1 MDINGDEIMRKKMS
15 IRDIPKEEAMWPGN
29 PACQGCGGSLAGRL
43 VYKALGRNSVRVEI
57 ASCAPGFM
65 NIRVPSFY
73 APAFEGAAAFM
84 TGLARGYKLMGREDV
99 VIAGLIGDGGT
110 VDIGFQGL
118 SAAAERNEN
127 IFWFTY
133 DNEAYMNTGGQR
145 SSATPLFAR
154 TATTPISDT
163 SRGKAEEKKNVPLI
177 LAIHRV
183 PYVATASVA
192 YPEDLIEKIQYGKE
206 IRGFRYMQINAP
218 CPTGWGFEPKD
229 SIKVA
234 RLSVESGLWPLYE
247 ILEGRRFRLTY
258 KPKELKPVT
267 EALKIQGRFRHL
279 STEESNTI
287 QEKTINNWERL
298 LDMDGKEIF

>member
-1 MDINGDEIMRKKMS
+1 MSKKMS
-15 IRDIPKEEAMWPGN
+15 IMDLPEEEVVWPGN
-29 PACQGCGGSLAGRL
+29 PACQGCAGSLVGRL

-73 APAFEGAAAFM
+73 GPAFEGAAAFL
-84 TGLARGYKLMGREDV
+84 TGLSRGYKLIGREDV

-145 SSATPLFAR
+145 SGATPAHAQ
-154 TATTPISDT
+154 TSTTPIAKLSQ
-163 SRGKAEEKKNVPLI
+163 GKVEEKKNVPFI
-177 LAIHRV
+177 LALHNV

-192 YPEDLIEKIQYGKE
+192 YPEDLTAKILYGKG
-206 IRGFRYMQINAP
+206 IHGFRYLHINAP
-218 CPTGWGFEPKD
+218 CPTGWNYDPKD
-229 SIKVA
+229 TIKIA
-234 RLSVESGLWPLYE
+234 RLSVDSGLWPLYE
-247 ILEGRRFRLTY
+247 ILDGRRLRLTY
-258 KPKELKPVT
+258 KPKELKPVA
-267 EALKIQGRFRHL
+267 EALNLQGRFRHL
-279 STEESNTI
+279 TDE
-287 QEKTINNWERL
+287 TINIIQTKTKENWERL
-298 LDMDGKEIF
+298 LSMDGGTIC

>member
-1 MDINGDEIMRKKMS
+1 MSKRLS
-15 IRDIPKEEAMWPGN
+15 IRDMPEEEAVWPGN
-29 PACQGCGGSLAGRL
+29 PACQGCTGSIVGRL
-43 VYKALGRNSVRVEI
+43 VYKALGRNSVRVEV

-73 APAFEGAAAFM
+73 APAFEGAGAFL
-84 TGLARGYKLMGREDV
+84 TGLARGYKIIGREDV

-145 SSATPLFAR
+145 SSATPLHAR
-154 TATTPISDT
+154 TATTPVSKL
-163 SRGKAEEKKNVPLI
+163 SRGKVEEKKNVPFI
-177 LAIHRV
+177 LALHRV
-183 PYVATASVA
+183 PYVVTASVA
-192 YPEDLIEKIQYGKE
+192 YPEDLTAKILYGKGL
-206 IRGFRYMQINAP
+206 RGFRYMHIHAP

-258 KPKELKPVT
+258 KPKELKPVA

-279 STEESNTI
+279 SEQELDAI
-287 QEKTINNWERL
+287 QQMTTDNWERL
-298 LDMDGKEIF
+298 LALDGSEIC

>member
-1 MDINGDEIMRKKMS
+1 MSKKMS
-15 IRDIPKEEAMWPGN
+15 IMDLPEEEVVWPGN
-29 PACQGCGGSLAGRL
+29 PACQGCAGSLVGRL

-73 APAFEGAAAFM
+73 GPAFEGAAAFL
-84 TGLARGYKLMGREDV
+84 TGLSRGYKLIGREDI

-145 SSATPLFAR
+145 SGATPAHAQ
-154 TATTPISDT
+154 TSTTPIAKLSQ
-163 SRGKAEEKKNVPLI
+163 GKVEEKKNVPFI
-177 LAIHRV
+177 LALHNV

-192 YPEDLIEKIQYGKE
+192 YPEDLTAKILYGKG
-206 IRGFRYMQINAP
+206 IHGFRYLHINAP
-218 CPTGWGFEPKD
+218 CPTGWNYDPKD
-229 SIKVA
+229 TIKIA
-234 RLSVESGLWPLYE
+234 RLSVDSGLWPLYE
-247 ILEGRRFRLTY
+247 ITEGRRLRLTY
-258 KPKELKPVT
+258 KPKELKPVA
-267 EALKIQGRFRHL
+267 EALKLQGRFRHL
-279 STEESNTI
+279 TDE
-287 QEKTINNWERL
+287 TINIIQTKTKENWERL
-298 LDMDGKEIF
+298 LSMDGGTIC

>member
-1 MDINGDEIMRKKMS
+1 MSKRMSIMDIPE
-15 IRDIPKEEAMWPGN
+15 EEAVWPGN
-29 PACQGCGGSLAGRL
+29 PACQGCAGSLAGRL
-43 VYKALGRNSVRVEI
+43 VYKALGRNSVRVEV

-73 APAFEGAAAFM
+73 GPAFEGAAAFL

-145 SSATPLFAR
+145 SGATPAHAQ
-154 TATTPISDT
+154 TSTTPIAKL
-163 SRGKAEEKKNVPLI
+163 SRGKVEEKKNVPFI
-177 LAIHRV
+177 LALHGV

-192 YPEDLIEKIQYGKE
+192 YPEDLTAKIIYGKG
-206 IRGFRYMQINAP
+206 IRGFRYIHIHAP
-218 CPTGWGFEPKD
+218 CPTGWNYD
-229 SIKVA
+229 SKHTIKVA
-234 RLSVESGLWPLYE
+234 RLSVDSGLWPLYE
-247 ILEGRRFRLTY
+247 ITEGRRFRLTH
-258 KPKELKPVT
+258 KPRELRPVS
-267 EALKIQGRFRHL
+267 EALKLQGRFRHL
-279 STEESNTI
+279 TEETI
-287 QEKTINNWERL
+287 SAIQKKTTESWERL
-298 LDMDGKEIF
+298 LSQDGGTIC

>member
-1 MDINGDEIMRKKMS
+1 LSKR
-15 IRDIPKEEAMWPGN
+15 IRLKDLPEEETVWPGN
-29 PACQGCGGSLAGRL
+29 PACQGCAGSIIGRL
-43 VYKALGRNSVRVEI
+43 VYKAVGRNSVRVEV

-73 APAFEGAAAFM
+73 CPSFEGAAGFLA
-84 TGLARGYKLMGREDV
+84 GLARGYKIIGREDV

-118 SAAAERNEN
+118 SWAAEQNEN

-145 SSATPLFAR
+145 SSATPEYAQ
-154 TATTPISDT
+154 TSTTPVAEL
-163 SRGKAEEKKNVPLI
+163 SRGKVREKKNVPLI

-192 YPEDLIEKIQYGKE
+192 YPEDLTAKTIYGKGL
-206 IRGFRYMQINAP
+206 RGFRYIHIHSP
-218 CPTGWGFEPKD
+218 CPTGWGYDPKET
-229 SIKVA
+229 IKVA

-247 ILEGRRFRLTY
+247 ILDGRNLRLTY
-258 KPKELKPVT
+258 KPAKLKPVT
-267 EALKIQGRFRHL
+267 EVLKLQGRFRHL
-279 STEESNTI
+279 TEDEIATI
-287 QEKTINNWERL
+287 QKRTTENWERL
-298 LDMDGKEIF
+298 LSTNGGTIF